1 MLLLPNEKFKVFYK
15 INTMTQLTLNIAD
28 NQINFFLEL
37 IKKFDFVKVENESEN
52 IELSEKEKSTL
63 DRRLENHKNNP
74 NSYLDIE
81 EVRNNL
87 KEKYEL

>member
-1 MLLLPNEKFKVFYK
+1 
-15 INTMTQLTLNIAD
+15 MTQLTLNIED

-52 IELSEKEKSTL
+52 IELSEKDKSTL
-63 DRRLENHKNNP
+63 DRRLENYKNNP

-81 EVRNNL
+81 EVRSNL

>member
-1 MLLLPNEKFKVFYK
+1 
-15 INTMTQLTLNIAD
+15 MTQLTLNIAD

-37 IKKFDFVKVENESEN
+37 IKRFDFVKIENESDS
-52 IELSEKEKSTL
+52 IELSEKQKATL
-63 DRRLENHKNNP
+63 DGRLKNYKNNP
-74 NSYLDIE
+74 DSYLDIK